1 MSFRR
6 SFVASELQRRVAK
19 NPLLQFRR
27 KPLKLAQFSID
38 EFENALYH
46 RDPYT
51 PCVLIA
57 ETHAAL
63 LNLLRRDVVDDKQEE
78 TLPLKAFGL
87 AAPVDGDDGSDAG
100 AVSIDG
106 SDDLQEEKLE
116 LITEAA
122 GRYATSWMAKDLS
135 AKDHRKGW
143 EGALV
148 GCLWMVSVVLLPSL
162 STVALTDQLSDH
174 AY

>member
-1 MSFRR
+1 MQ
-6 SFVASELQRRVAK
+6 VPNVT
-19 NPLLQFRR
+19 RR

-46 RDPYT
+46 RDAAT
-51 PCVLIA
+51 PCVLMA

-63 LNLLRRDVVDDKQEE
+63 LNVLRRDVVDDKQEE

-87 AAPVDGDDGSDAG
+87 SAPGEGEDNSDAG
-100 AVSIDG
+100 AISVDG
-106 SDDLQEEKLE
+106 SDELQEEKLE

-122 GRYATSWMAKDLS
+122 GKYATSWMAKDLS
-135 AKDHRKGW
+135 ARDNRKGW

-148 GCLWMVSVVLLPSL
+148 GCLWMVRGLVTP
-162 STVALTDQLSDH
+162 
-174 AY
+174 

>member
-1 MSFRR
+1 MFW
-6 SFVASELQRRVAK
+6 
-19 NPLLQFRR
+19 

-63 LNLLRRDVVDDKQEE
+63 LNLLRSDVVDDKQEE

-87 AAPVDGDDGSDAG
+87 AAPVEGDEGSDSGAVSVDGSDEM
-100 AVSIDG
+100 
-106 SDDLQEEKLE
+106 QEEKLE

-148 GCLWMVSVVLLPSL
+148 GCLWMVSVPLA
-162 STVALTDQLSDH
+162 ALEH
-174 AY
+174 

>member
-1 MSFRR
+1 MSLA
-6 SFVASELQRRVAK
+6 SFLCRHSLTTR
-19 NPLLQFRR
+19 PR

-46 RDPYT
+46 RDPTT
-51 PCVLIA
+51 PCTLIA

-87 AAPVDGDDGSDAG
+87 VPPAEGEEVSEAGGVSVDGSDE
-100 AVSIDG
+100 
-106 SDDLQEEKLE
+106 LQEEKLE

-122 GRYATSWMAKDLS
+122 GRYATSWMAKELS
-135 AKDHRKGW
+135 AKDGRKGW

-148 GCLWMVSVVLLPSL
+148 GCLWMVCRL
-162 STVALTDQLSDH
+162 
-174 AY
+174 